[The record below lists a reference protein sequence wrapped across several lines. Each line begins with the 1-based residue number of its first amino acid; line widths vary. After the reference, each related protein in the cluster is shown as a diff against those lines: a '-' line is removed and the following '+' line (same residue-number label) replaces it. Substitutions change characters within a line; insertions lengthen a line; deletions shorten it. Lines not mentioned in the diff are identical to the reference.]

1 MDDDEDAVFYF
12 ELGKENGPQVSAA
25 SGKKQKSG
33 NLKPQQLIEEPMIQA
48 ILQAIRTLSTKV
60 QARRLCLSQSCSGH

>member
-12 ELGKENGPQVSAA
+12 ELA